1 MWFFLACTSPPTDSS
16 ADTDW
21 LTAQKLSE
29 MTHRLTDLGPRQV
42 ATDAEPLA
50 AAVVEAM
57 LLEGGLEDVERAPF
71 VWDAWL
77 PGEASI
83 TLSGQT
89 FSAEPLSPSP
99 TTTGLTGTL
108 TSGATSGGIA
118 LFSSDDGS
126 RAEQFVLALT
136 SGADAM
142 IRITEHR
149 DEDGGPLIEV
159 GHTLEGSR
167 LPAVAVDA
175 ETGAALKAAIGQT
188 VTLDLTTTT
197 VPDHTSENLV
207 GWLEGSA
214 SSATVAL
221 TAHYDSWHPSESAAD
236 NAIGVAMAALLAAD
250 IAQTIPDRRL
260 LVLLTSGEEQGL
272 QGANRWVADNASLAG
287 AVNLVINL
295 DIPWSDEGMLRCGC
309 DNDGVMAEALAALE
323 EEGLSA
329 EDVGAPWPASD
340 HLPFQTRGA
349 DALWCTRQPYR
360 RYHTEADIIDIID
373 MEQAA
378 SVMRAHAA
386 VLRAALT
393 L

>member
-1 MWFFLACTSPPTDSS
+1 MWFLLACTSPPTDS

-21 LTAQKLSE
+21 LTAEKLSE
-29 MTHRLTDLGPRQV
+29 LTRRLTDLGPRQV

-50 AAVVEAM
+50 AAAVEAM

-71 VWDAWL
+71 TWDAWL
-77 PGEASI
+77 PGAASV
-83 TLSGQT
+83 TLGGQT

-108 TSGATSGGIA
+108 TSGATAGGIA
-118 LFSSDDGS
+118 LFSSSDGS
-126 RAEQFVLALT
+126 RAEQFLLALT
-136 SGADAM
+136 GGADAM
-142 IRITEHR
+142 IRITESL
-149 DEDGGPLIEV
+149 DADGGPLIEV
-159 GHTLEGSR
+159 GHTLEGSS

-188 VTLDLTTTT
+188 VTLDLTSTV

-272 QGANRWVADNASLAG
+272 QGANRWVSDNESLAG
-287 AVNLVINL
+287 SVNLVVNL
-295 DIPWSDEGMLRCGC
+295 DIPWSDEGALRCGC
-309 DNDGVMAEALAALE
+309 DDDAVMAEALAAFE
-323 EEGLSA
+323 AEGLSA

-349 DALWCTRQPYR
+349 AAIWCTRQPYR
-360 RYHTEADIIDIID
+360 RYHTESDILDVID

-378 SVMRAHAA
+378 AVMRAHATI
-386 VLRAALT
+386 LRSALT